1 MDPEDLVSSLVPFLV
16 VLGVIAAIGGG
27 VYYFIS
33 LRRGESVNISLRG
46 LFRAYLYLLALVSLL
61 ITVGG
66 AAQLVNVG
74 FATALGNDFSY
85 HPQWVNDPPPPSR
98 RPPGHRRPPAGAYG
112 GGAGGGPPHRGGA
125 PGQGPGAGL

>member
-27 VYYFIS
+27 IYYFIS
-33 LRRGESVNISLRG
+33 LRRGENVQVSLRG
-46 LFRAYLYLLALVSLL
+46 LFRAYLYLLALISLL
-61 ITVGG
+61 IMVGG

-74 FATALGNDFSY
+74 FASALGNDFSY
-85 HPQWVNDPPPPSR
+85 HPRWVDDPP
-98 RPPGHRRPPAGAYG
+98 RPIAQPARHRRPSEGAYG

-125 PGQGPGAGL
+125 PR